1 MIRTKWEY
9 VKIVHVRS
17 WDGLVRMHVCSF
29 ICSFIC
35 FIYFTK
41 GKERRKYFNHGGI
54 PWIEDINDNKPFSMS
69 IKVEPACL
77 SSQVRSWL
85 IQSVKKKLS
94 SASFLHISFDLCL
107 TKDGQHRS
115 SVSNTLSGSDFFIQ
129 ESVAFWFDWKN
140 VNWYVKINSSKTKN
154 GHITLIYRP

>member
-1 MIRTKWEY
+1 M
-9 VKIVHVRS
+9 
-17 WDGLVRMHVCSF
+17 RMHVCSF
-29 ICSFIC
+29 VCSFIC

-41 GKERRKYFNHGGI
+41 GKERRKYFNHG
-54 PWIEDINDNKPFSMS
+54 IEDINDNKPFSMS
-69 IKVEPACL
+69 IKVDPACL

-115 SVSNTLSGSDFFIQ
+115 SVSKTLSGSDLFLSRNQ
-129 ESVAFWFDWKN
+129 WRSDLTEKML
-140 VNWYVKINSSKTKN
+140 T
-154 GHITLIYRP
+154 GTLRSTPAKQKMGILP